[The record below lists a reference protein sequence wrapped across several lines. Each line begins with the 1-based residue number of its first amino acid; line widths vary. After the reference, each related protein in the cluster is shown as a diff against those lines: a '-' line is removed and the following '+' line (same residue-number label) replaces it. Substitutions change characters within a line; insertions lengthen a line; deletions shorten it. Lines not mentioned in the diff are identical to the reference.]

1 MLTKI
6 PKPSGFGIFC
16 IKKTTRYT
24 SGSKKPM
31 AMNKKTLLRQ
41 LNGPPTAQLYITGI
55 LYHGNN
61 DTVNYSRQYKE
72 KSNKIY
78 SGMQC
83 EIIGNRLWSVTLRE

>member
-1 MLTKI
+1 
-6 PKPSGFGIFC
+6 
-16 IKKTTRYT
+16 
-24 SGSKKPM
+24 
-31 AMNKKTLLRQ
+31 MNKKTLLRQ